1 MLIGEFEN
9 CQGDVK
15 LDTESNINNTFL
27 SVLSDKSK
35 PSITKLT
42 A

>member
-15 LDTESNINNTFL
+15 LDRYEVNQISTILTFL
-27 SVLSDKSK
+27 SV
-35 PSITKLT
+35 
-42 A
+42 